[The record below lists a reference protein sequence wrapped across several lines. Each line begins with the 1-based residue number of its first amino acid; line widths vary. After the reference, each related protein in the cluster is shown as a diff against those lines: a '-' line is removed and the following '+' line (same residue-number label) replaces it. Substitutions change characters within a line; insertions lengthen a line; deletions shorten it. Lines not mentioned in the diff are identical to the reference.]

1 MRYVKL
7 QYLSQDP
14 KENNDANEPTTIEP
28 SNGAALQASDDED
41 NDQDE
46 DLDEEDDDLEE
57 ADEWKGRDDPQQMSV
72 EGQQISNSDP
82 SSPPPAKKSRS
93 ELARFYE
100 AAVTGRTLRS
110 TAPGQ
115 AGQGNKFDSIQD

>member
-1 MRYVKL
+1 M
-7 QYLSQDP
+7 
-14 KENNDANEPTTIEP
+14 
-28 SNGAALQASDDED
+28 QASDDED

-57 ADEWKGRDDPQQMSV
+57 ADDEDDVKDSGRD
-72 EGQQISNSDP
+72 GQQQLNIDGHHISNSDP

-100 AAVTGRTLRS
+100 AAVKGRTLRS

-115 AGQGNKFDSIQD
+115 IGQGNGIYSNSIWIYI

>member
-1 MRYVKL
+1 M
-7 QYLSQDP
+7 
-14 KENNDANEPTTIEP
+14 
-28 SNGAALQASDDED
+28 QASDDDD

-57 ADEWKGRDDPQQMSV
+57 ADDEDDVKDSGRD
-72 EGQQISNSDP
+72 GQQQLNIDGHHISNSDP

-100 AAVTGRTLRS
+100 AAVKGRTLRS

-115 AGQGNKFDSIQD
+115 IGQGNGIYSNSIWIYYKNFKMLF

>member
-1 MRYVKL
+1 
-7 QYLSQDP
+7 
-14 KENNDANEPTTIEP
+14 
-28 SNGAALQASDDED
+28 
-41 NDQDE
+41 
-46 DLDEEDDDLEE
+46 
-57 ADEWKGRDDPQQMSV
+57 MSV

-115 AGQGNKFDSIQD
+115 AGQGNECETTNECYNGRMKFLCKGKT